1 MTRRD
6 LVHRVAQLLARG
18 RREEPA
24 TLRGAADV
32 IARASEGD
40 EVARLFVRE
49 AVAMAET
56 SPHVVKLLDDAA
68 RTMAALKASLAQSES
83 TGHEVRGARELPSV
97 KTARD
102 VQMALFVLGYRGP
115 GGAPIT
121 FDGRPGPATTH
132 ALRHFQHVHKLPAD
146 GLPSP
151 VILRELEWSLY
162 TAGWDSEV
170 FPARVSEVPTEATG
184 ASESPERRQLA
195 KDADAVTYAAIP
207 ANVAAFQHSYNAWI
221 MLRAPGVG
229 SPGEP
234 LRPLMVTGILDE
246 PSSLALADVLEGL
259 EMERGYLVGV
269 PPVTSAGSAQA
280 TGYSDPGHAYGPR
293 PPPLHV
299 QHAPAPYY
307 PESYAFPWHGRAYA
321 EVPTSPRQL
330 GDPLYASART
340 PWMGA
345 QGYGAQ
351 YITRDQDETDL
362 VPSPSYR
369 WHWLERDE
377 PEGERC

>member
-121 FDGRPGPATTH
+121 FDGRPGPATSH

-170 FPARVSEVPTEATG
+170 FPARVSEVPTE
-184 ASESPERRQLA
+184 Q
-195 KDADAVTYAAIP
+195 
-207 ANVAAFQHSYNAWI
+207 
-221 MLRAPGVG
+221 
-229 SPGEP
+229 
-234 LRPLMVTGILDE
+234 
-246 PSSLALADVLEGL
+246 
-259 EMERGYLVGV
+259 
-269 PPVTSAGSAQA
+269 

-321 EVPTSPRQL
+321 EVPTSPRQI

-351 YITRDQDETDL
+351 YITHDQDETDF